1 MTSILECWCI
11 EKYYWKIQSV
21 CRTAGIQTPATICSY
36 TLDVC
41 SHILEATD
49 ETLGEGSSSY
59 KLVQHQS
66 QRLSRSYFSGATQ
79 EHLLFQKK
87 KNAGTPAKKKEEK
100 SHLRN
105 NAEVVDVAADD
116 LERRPILHEGIILDP
131 ESSRRLATDLTPN
144 HRRDQKHRL

>member
-11 EKYYWKIQSV
+11 EKYYWKIQSA

-87 KNAGTPAKKKEEK
+87 KKTQEHLLKKKRK
-100 SHLRN
+100 N
-105 NAEVVDVAADD
+105 
-116 LERRPILHEGIILDP
+116 
-131 ESSRRLATDLTPN
+131 LTSGTM
-144 HRRDQKHRL
+144 RK